1 MDDDMRISVN
11 NNLDLSEE
19 DNDLDD
25 DFDLNQEEL
34 ILQWTYDLDLS

>member
-25 DFDLNQEEL
+25 DFDLN
-34 ILQWTYDLDLS
+34 

>member
-1 MDDDMRISVN
+1 MDDDTRISVN

-25 DFDLNQEEL
+25 DFDLN
-34 ILQWTYDLDLS
+34 